1 MSTKVWIKSMKDGIN
16 CNAQT
21 FAICVQLLNDSES
34 WSEMFIPRCY
44 QNRSSGVVRME
55 LRWNAREQSHFL
67 WWLHWEND
75 SAEQMGLV
83 VAWYLWSMEHSFNSG
98 LVRAVVGSVG
108 NWQAGLGHHCLA
120 MFPRVF
126 LPIGCRV
133 QQVAYLLMGSLSAGG
148 KTGDRLTHVRRST
161 MTIFQV
167 DFHWTVAFL
176 LPEWVA
182 GFDAVVILL
191 VVGIAKEWTVHRHR
205 TGQFDSQ
212 QTWRFSY

>member
-1 MSTKVWIKSMKDGIN
+1 MRTVVEWQRVMEWNVYSSV
-16 CNAQT
+16 
-21 FAICVQLLNDSES
+21 LSES
-34 WSEMFIPRCY
+34 FF
-44 QNRSSGVVRME
+44 GVVRME
-55 LRWNAREQSHFL
+55 LRWNACEQSHFL
-67 WWLHWEND
+67 WWLRWEND

-176 LPEWVA
+176 NTEQFNKFSNAYIITCDCLAATNEIA
-182 GFDAVVILL
+182 LL
-191 VVGIAKEWTVHRHR
+191 RH
-205 TGQFDSQ
+205 
-212 QTWRFSY
+212 